1 MDRLIDTSIDMSNDA
16 PDDMPPAP
24 CHVGKSRRQFASAIR
39 STLCFPMPMLDEPA
53 NHLPATNR
61 TAPPPVGNTSL
72 PAPPRALSNRLTG
85 GTPANG
91 AEAPCARSLDGPLG
105 DVRDRSLSATESR

>member
-24 CHVGKSRRQFASAIR
+24 CRVGNLRRQIASAIR
-39 STLCFPMPMLDEPA
+39 STLCFPTPMRDEPA

-61 TAPPPVGNTSL
+61 TAPPPVGNASL

>member
-1 MDRLIDTSIDMSNDA
+1 
-16 PDDMPPAP
+16 MPPAP
-24 CHVGKSRRQFASAIR
+24 CHVGKSRRQIASAIR
-39 STLCFPMPMLDEPA
+39 STLCFPTPMLDEPA

>member
-1 MDRLIDTSIDMSNDA
+1 
-16 PDDMPPAP
+16 
-24 CHVGKSRRQFASAIR
+24 
-39 STLCFPMPMLDEPA
+39 MLDEPA
-53 NHLPATNR
+53 NHLPAANR
-61 TAPPPVGNTSL
+61 TAPPVGNASL
-72 PAPPRALSNRLTG
+72 PAPLRALSNRLTG

>member
-1 MDRLIDTSIDMSNDA
+1 MR
-16 PDDMPPAP
+16 
-24 CHVGKSRRQFASAIR
+24 
-39 STLCFPMPMLDEPA
+39 DEPA

-72 PAPPRALSNRLTG
+72 PAPPRAPPRALSNRLTG

>member
-1 MDRLIDTSIDMSNDA
+1 
-16 PDDMPPAP
+16 MPPAP
-24 CHVGKSRRQFASAIR
+24 CRVGNLRRQIASAIR
-39 STLCFPMPMLDEPA
+39 STLCFPTPMLDEPA

-61 TAPPPVGNTSL
+61 TAPPPVGNASL
-72 PAPPRALSNRLTG
+72 PAPLRALSNRLTG

-91 AEAPCARSLDGPLG
+91 AEAPCARSLDGLLG